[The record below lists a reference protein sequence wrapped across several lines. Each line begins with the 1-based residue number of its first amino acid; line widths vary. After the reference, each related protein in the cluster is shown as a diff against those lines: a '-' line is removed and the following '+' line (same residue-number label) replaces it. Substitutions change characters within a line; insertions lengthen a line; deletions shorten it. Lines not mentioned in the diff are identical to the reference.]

1 MDENLNEK
9 KATGEES
16 YSADPVVGAG
26 GPVKNNLAD
35 VKKKVNPVADNI
47 EKNVKT
53 PMGTNNA
60 GLHEAIAA
68 LFGDTELSEDFK
80 AKTVTIFEAAVHEK
94 VEEARAAIAEEFEA
108 VLAEQTEAV
117 VEDLTTKLDSYLD
130 YVVENWMEENEIAL
144 ETGFKVQVAESL
156 FDGLKSLMSE
166 HNIEIDEEIVDVVV
180 AMEEQVAESNAKYN
194 DLFEEMLALR
204 EETEMLQKNLALAA
218 LSEGMVA
225 TDAERF
231 KVLAEGVNHD
241 SVEEFVTKLET
252 IKEGYFA
259 GSVARA
265 EDQADLLEE
274 EVDEVKRPVLSGS
287 VAAYVASLDK
297 FGKN

>member
-1 MDENLNEK
+1 MDDLNEK

-26 GPVKNNLAD
+26 GPVKNRKGD
-35 VKKKVNPVADNI
+35 VKTKVDPTADDI

-68 LFGDTELSEDFK
+68 LFGDTDLSEEFK

-94 VEEARAAIAEEFEA
+94 VEEARTAIAEEFEA
-108 VLAEQTEAV
+108 VLEEQTEAI

-130 YVVENWMEENEIAL
+130 YVVENWMEENEVAL

-156 FDGLKSLMSE
+156 LSGLKSLMSE
-166 HNIEIDEEIVDVVV
+166 HNIEADEETIDVVA
-180 AMEEQVAESNAKYN
+180 AMEEQVEESTSKYN
-194 DLFEEMLALR
+194 AIFEEMLALR
-204 EETEMLQKNLALAA
+204 EENEWLQKNAALASM
-218 LSEGMVA
+218 SEGMVS

-231 KVLAEGVNHD
+231 KVLAESVNHE
-241 SVEEFVTKLET
+241 SVEDFVAKIET
-252 IKEGYFA
+252 IKESYFT
-259 GSVARA
+259 GSVSRA
-265 EDQADLLEE
+265 EDQSDLLEE
-274 EVDEVKRPVLSGS
+274 EVDEVRAPAVSGT

>member
-1 MDENLNEK
+1 MDDLNEK

-26 GPVKNNLAD
+26 GPVKNRNGD
-35 VKKKVNPVADNI
+35 VKKKVDPVADDI

-68 LFGDTELSEDFK
+68 LFGDTDLSEDFK

-94 VEEARAAIAEEFEA
+94 VEAARAEIAEEFEA
-108 VLAEQTEAV
+108 VLEEQTEAI
-117 VEDLTTKLDSYLD
+117 VEDLTTKLDAYLD
-130 YVVENWMEENEIAL
+130 YVVENWMAENEVAL

-166 HNIEIDEEIVDVVV
+166 HNMAVDEETVDVVA

-194 DLFEEMLALR
+194 DLFEEMIALR
-204 EETEMLQKNLALAA
+204 EEKEMLQKNAALAA

-231 KVLAEGVNHD
+231 RVLAEGVNHE
-241 SVEEFVTKLET
+241 SVEDFVAKLET

-259 GSVARA
+259 ESVARA
-265 EDQADLLEE
+265 EDQSDLLEE
-274 EVDEVKRPVLSGS
+274 EVEDTKAPVLSES
-287 VAAYVASLDK
+287 VAAYVASLNK